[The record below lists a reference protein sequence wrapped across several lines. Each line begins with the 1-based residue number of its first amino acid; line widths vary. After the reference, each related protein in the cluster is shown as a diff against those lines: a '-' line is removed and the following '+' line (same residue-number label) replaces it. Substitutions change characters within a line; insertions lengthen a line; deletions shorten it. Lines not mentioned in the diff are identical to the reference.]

1 MTFRSELILGP
12 PGCGKTHTLIEIVRK
27 ALSKGIDLD
36 RIGYVSFTKKAV
48 NEAVERAGSAF
59 NLAPKDL
66 PYFRTLH
73 SLGYNGLGLSQA
85 DLMSREDWREFS
97 RQMGMNFDGITSSDA
112 DDGLI
117 LPQGRDNDRYLRMI
131 DRAAL
136 RCVSIEKEFND
147 QRSYDLHFFMLEK
160 IDKALRLY
168 KSENGKVSFTD
179 MISKYIEHCSP
190 PKLEILIV
198 DEAQDLVPLQ
208 WRMVEKL
215 ASNSEYTYFAGDDDQ
230 AIHKWAGVDV
240 NLFMKCSETIRVL
253 DKSYRLPKSA
263 FDLSM
268 SVVQRIRNRQQ
279 KTFKPTERE
288 GSVNFHL
295 DTHDIDMSQGSWT
308 LMTRTN
314 SFARD
319 IASDLRDQGLFYE
332 IKGFPSVKLE
342 IAEAVKIWEGLQK
355 GDEIGLHE
363 VRRLYELAPKTGD
376 GAIVKRGMLPLLD
389 AEPLDSTYTY
399 ESLVKNLG
407 LLAPR
412 EVSALDVLRLGT
424 DEKYYIRSL
433 LRRKEVLTERPRL
446 KISTFHAMKGG
457 EDDNVVVHLDST
469 KPCVT
474 NPDQD
479 DEHRVF
485 YVGLTRVKKNLHI
498 IESQKKYRYDI

>member
-1 MTFRSELILGP
+1 MKYRSELILGP
-12 PGCGKTHTLIEIVRK
+12 PGCGKTHTLIEIVRE
-27 ALSKGIDLD
+27 ALSRGIELD
-36 RIGYVSFTKKAV
+36 RIGYVSFTRKAV

-59 NLAPKDL
+59 NLSPKDL

-73 SLGYNGLGLSQA
+73 SLGYHGLGLAQA
-85 DLMSREDWREFS
+85 DLMSREDWKEFS
-97 RQMGMNFDGITSSDA
+97 RMKGMNFDAITSSDA
-112 DDGLI
+112 DEGLI
-117 LPQGRDNDRYLRMI
+117 LPQGRDNDRYLRML

-136 RCVSIEKEFND
+136 RCVPLEKEFND
-147 QRSYDLHFFMLEK
+147 QRRYDLHFFMLEK
-160 IDKALRLY
+160 IDKALKAF
-168 KSENGKVSFTD
+168 KSDREKVSFTD
-179 MISKYIEHCSP
+179 MISKYVEQGNT
-190 PKLEILIV
+190 PKLKILIV

-208 WRMVEKL
+208 WKMVELL

-268 SVVQRIRNRQQ
+268 SVVKRIRNRQE
-279 KTFKPTERE
+279 KIFNPTDKQ

-295 DTHDIDMSQGSWT
+295 DTYDMDMSQGSWT
-308 LMTRTN
+308 LMSRTN

-319 IASDLRDQGLFYE
+319 IASDLREQGLFYE
-332 IKGFPSVKLE
+332 IKGFPSVKKE
-342 IAEAVKIWEGLQK
+342 IAEAINIWEGLQK

-376 GAIVKRGMLPLLD
+376 GAVIKRGMLPLLD
-389 AEPLDSTYTY
+389 AEPVDATYTY
-399 ESLVKNLG
+399 ESLVNNLG
-407 LLAPR
+407 LLAGKDTD
-412 EVSALDVLRLGT
+412 ALDILRLGN
-424 DEKYYIRSL
+424 DEKYYIRA
-433 LRRKEVLTERPRL
+433 LRRRDEILTERPRL
-446 KISTFHAMKGG
+446 KVSTFHAMKGG
-457 EDDNVVVHLDST
+457 EDENVVVHLDST

-498 IESQKKYRYDI
+498 VESQKKYRYDI